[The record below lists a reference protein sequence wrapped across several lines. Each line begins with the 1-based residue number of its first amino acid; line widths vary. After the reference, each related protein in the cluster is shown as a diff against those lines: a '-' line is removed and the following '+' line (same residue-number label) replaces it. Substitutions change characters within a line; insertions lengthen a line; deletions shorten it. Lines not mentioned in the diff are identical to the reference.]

1 MKKLF
6 SLLVVGLIALQL
18 TAANYCSASA
28 WGYGASAT
36 GGGSAS
42 PTLVSDVNGLKAISK
57 AQNKVFII
65 TKSITVTSMVT
76 LQDMKNVTILALP
89 GVKLVSNQQ
98 TATSSGILFIKRT
111 DNIIIRNLTF
121 EGPGAYDC
129 DGNDNLCFENVT
141 KAWVD
146 HCDFQDGCDGNF
158 DNKANT
164 DNVTVSWCRFRYLKA
179 PKSGGSGGADDHRF
193 TNLLGS
199 SSSDKPSDGTYN
211 FTWAYCWWDDGC
223 KERMVRCRNAELHFL
238 NCYWNSSVAN
248 YYVGPENAKAYFE
261 GCTFA
266 GKANTTKLIFK
277 SYGGTNACKFVNCSG
292 NTPSNSGTVNAPTYS
307 YDQMSASA
315 AKLMVTNSSCGAG
328 ATLIVTNAGKVSSS
342 CDGGGT
348 PVTYYT
354 VTWNANGGSCSVSTS
369 QVASGDAIGTLP
381 TATKSG
387 YTFNGWF
394 TQASGGTQISASTTV
409 SGNVTYYAHYTE
421 EQGGGSSS
429 DITWDFSTSDFTSLD
444 STSISNNGAVVNGL
458 TIGKLVAYD
467 KNNKTIDGHSFTYRM
482 KTGGTGSATD
492 RSFKFNVTGPCTIEV
507 FLISSSTKTG
517 NERTLNIFAGSYGGT
532 PITTME
538 AGLSAA
544 KQTYDYTGS
553 ATTIYLGSASG
564 GINIYAINIIYS
576 GSGGGDTPPA
586 VNYILSYDEN
596 GGEGTMSDQEQ
607 TGSSLTIATNQF
619 TAPIGYSFKEWNSN
633 YKGSGTKYT
642 AGQSI
647 TLTEDLTIYA
657 VWQPNTY
664 TITLNK
670 ANGTGGS
677 SSVTATFDDAMPN
690 ITLPTR
696 SGYTFKGYFSEQN
709 GAGKQYYD
717 ANGSSTNSWT
727 TASAATLYAYWEE
740 TSSTPIET
748 GDLHFWFFYEADAT
762 TNNVSN
768 DANMF
773 ASMAASGSQM
783 AGSITVDGVS
793 YSITRRT
800 GDIATFG
807 AFTIPEGKVGIFY
820 ALAVSSGGSSRQINL
835 VNGNNKIELEVPGG
849 SSVYQRLESD
859 ELPAGTYSIQREGS
873 SNVRMGVIIVKL
885 IDSGTTPAP
894 VNYTVTWNA
903 AANGGTCET
912 ETSAVEQ
919 NTAVGTLPEATR
931 DGYTFDGW
939 FTQAIG
945 GEQITAETVISD
957 NITFYAQFTE
967 NQSGGGETSE
977 CDEWGYGTTVT
988 SVPTAGNS
996 VTSGDLVIKNI
1007 GSDIYTGTLF
1017 NNSGSLSVVK
1027 ANGSGKYVTGNL
1039 GGRLIESITFSV
1051 STSANDDP
1059 TKTAYVIVFSSA
1071 AEFST
1076 NSIIKVDDANGY
1088 LRYAPLY
1095 SANRENVTITAPS
1108 GTKSFALGRNISGAS
1123 ITGAGSSGSRYFYY
1137 IQACPATSTPPA
1149 TYTITWN
1156 NYNGEEL
1163 NTQTST
1169 VEEGSIPEYPGTVDP
1184 WHFNNEQYTY
1194 SFAGWEPEVVAAT
1207 SDAVYTAKYDSVLN
1221 KYDVLFWNWNGALL
1235 DEREWEYGTTPSY
1248 SPTPTREDDH
1258 QYTYTFSGWEPA
1270 IVPVTEPAYYE
1281 AQFTSQLRKFSAE
1294 HVVASNNTSMGSVSI
1309 SPQKTEYEYG
1319 EQITISATAA
1329 QGYEFGSWQN
1339 LDGAE
1344 ISTDVTTTITVTD
1357 STVIAI
1363 FVPSTHIPYLVKHW
1377 QQNLVGNGYTEVV
1390 ADRQEKEGTAG
1401 GYTSVTPNVYEGFEY
1416 PNIESQLIA
1425 LDGSTVVDIYYDRLV
1440 YDIKWMIENEVVRTD
1455 HLRYGAMPSYGS
1467 TPTKQGDA
1475 QYSYTFTSWDP
1486 EVVIV
1491 TYYATYQ
1498 AIFERSTNQYTVT
1511 FHANGHGT
1519 DPDSQTKEYGQTI
1532 FSPTIY
1538 AEGWTFGGWYREPA
1552 CQNVWNFST
1561 AITENIDLYAKW
1573 TANTNTP
1580 YEVYYWK
1587 QNIKDDGYSILEYD
1601 WSKSGT
1607 TGQLT
1612 AAEARTYTG
1621 FTMLPFSQLPIA
1633 ADGSTKINIY
1643 YDRIIYEIQF
1653 VADGVV
1659 VETDSLRYEDIPEYH
1674 GATPTKPD
1682 DEQYTYEFKGWS
1694 PHFMAVTQDATYTAW
1709 FLEWTKEPTSLNEV
1723 ETDSH
1728 THKLIYD
1735 GRLTIIRNG
1744 KQYNAQGQLIR

>member
-1 MKKLF
+1 MKKMF
-6 SLLVVGLIALQL
+6 SLLVVGLMALQL

-158 DNKANT
+158 DNKAKT

-179 PKSGGSGGADDHRF
+179 PKSGGSGGAADHRF

-199 SSSDKPSDGTYN
+199 SASDKPSDGTYN

-248 YYVGPENAKAYFE
+248 YYVGPENAKCYFE

-266 GKANTTKLIFK
+266 GKANTSKLIFK

-292 NTPSNSGTVNAPTYS
+292 NMPSNSGTVSAPGYS
-307 YDQMSASA
+307 YDQMTA
-315 AKLMVTNSSCGAG
+315 ANAKTMVTNSSCGAG
-328 ATLIVTNAGKVSSS
+328 ATLIVTTAGAVSSS
-342 CDGGGT
+342 CDGGST
-348 PVTYYT
+348 PITYYT
-354 VTWNANGGSCSVSTS
+354 VTWDANGGSCNVSTS
-369 QVASGDAIGTLP
+369 QVQAGSAVGTLP

-387 YTFNGWF
+387 YTFNGWY
-394 TQASGGTQISASTTV
+394 TAASGGSKISASTTIN
-409 SGNVTYYAHYTE
+409 GNVTYHAQYTE
-421 EQGGGSSS
+421 DSGSGGGGSSS

-903 AANGGTCET
+903 IANGGTCET

-967 NQSGGGETSE
+967 NQSSGGGEQTGCTLHLWFNSAADRTAAGIEQNATIFTTSLTTSNNAISGFITI
-977 CDEWGYGTTVT
+977 DEHNYEVT
-988 SVPTAGNS
+988 SRTSNGAPACSFVIPTGSTGTFYMVAVSSGTGTRTITICKDGGAATNTDQVVAGSKTEGSEIVLPNLPAGS
-996 VTSGDLVIKNI
+996 YTISASGNI
-1007 GSDIYTGTLF
+1007 GVGM
-1017 NNSGSLSVVK
+1017 
-1027 ANGSGKYVTGNL
+1027 L
-1039 GGRLIESITFSV
+1039 GLKLC
-1051 STSANDDP
+1051 D
-1059 TKTAYVIVFSSA
+1059 
-1071 AEFST
+1071 
-1076 NSIIKVDDANGY
+1076 
-1088 LRYAPLY
+1088 
-1095 SANRENVTITAPS
+1095 
-1108 GTKSFALGRNISGAS
+1108 
-1123 ITGAGSSGSRYFYY
+1123 AGS
-1137 IQACPATSTPPA
+1137 QPATK
-1149 TYTITWN
+1149 Y
-1156 NYNGEEL
+1156 
-1163 NTQTST
+1163 
-1169 VEEGSIPEYPGTVDP
+1169 
-1184 WHFNNEQYTY
+1184 
-1194 SFAGWEPEVVAAT
+1194 EV
-1207 SDAVYTAKYDSVLN
+1207 S
-1221 KYDVLFWNWNGALL
+1221 FWNWNNALL
-1235 DEREWEYGTTPSY
+1235 DEREWEYGATPSY
-1248 SPTPTREDDH
+1248 SGTPTREDDA
-1258 QYTYTFSGWEPA
+1258 QYSYTFSGWDPA
-1270 IVPVTEPAYYE
+1270 IAPVTEPAFYF
-1281 AQFTSQLRKFSAE
+1281 AQFTSHPRKFSAD
-1294 HVVASNNTSMGSVSI
+1294 HVVVSNNTSMGSVSI
-1309 SPQKTEYEYG
+1309 SPQKSEYEYG
-1319 EQITISATAA
+1319 EQITITATAN
-1329 QGYEFGSWQN
+1329 QGYVFGSWHN
-1339 LDGAE
+1339 EDDEE
-1344 ISTDVTTTITVTD
+1344 ISANATTTIRVTD
-1357 STVIAI
+1357 STVTAI
-1363 FVPSTHIPYLVKHW
+1363 FVNNEHIPYIVKHW
-1377 QQNLVGNGYTEVV
+1377 QQDLVGDGYTEVE
-1390 ADRQEKEGTAG
+1390 ADRQNLEGATDDYASATAKA
-1401 GYTSVTPNVYEGFEY
+1401 YVGFDA
-1416 PNIESQLIA
+1416 QLYDEPRIA
-1425 LDGSTVVDIYYDRLV
+1425 ADGSTVVNIYYDRIV
-1440 YDIKWMIENEVVRTD
+1440 YDIKWMIEYEIVRTD
-1455 HLRYGAMPSYGS
+1455 HLRYGVMPDYGS

-1475 QYSYTFTSWDP
+1475 QYSYTFTGWNP
-1486 EVVIV
+1486 ELVTV

-1498 AIFERSTNQYTVT
+1498 ATFERSTNQYTVT
-1511 FHANGHGT
+1511 FHANGHAS
-1519 DPDSQTKEYGQTI
+1519 DPQSQTVDYGQTVNAPSSYE
-1532 FSPTIY
+1532 FYES
-1538 AEGWTFGGWYREPA
+1538 GWTFGGWYREPS
-1552 CQNVWNFST
+1552 CQNQWNFST
-1561 AITENIDLYAKW
+1561 GVTEDIDLYAKW

-1633 ADGSTKINIY
+1633 ADGSTVINIY
-1643 YDRIIYEIQF
+1643 YDRVVYEIQF

-1659 VETDSLRYEDIPEYH
+1659 VEKDSVRYDDMPEYH
-1674 GATPTKPD
+1674 GETPTKPD
-1682 DEQYTYEFKGWS
+1682 DEYYTYEFRGWS
-1694 PHFMAVTQDATYTAW
+1694 PYFMPVTQDATYTAW

>member
-6 SLLVVGLIALQL
+6 SLLVVGLMALQL
-18 TAANYCSASA
+18 TAANYCSTSA

-42 PTLVSDVNGLKAISK
+42 PTLVSDLNGLKAISK
-57 AQNKVFII
+57 AKNKVFII
-65 TKSITVTSMVT
+65 TKSITMTSMVT
-76 LQDMKNVTILALP
+76 LQDMSNVTILALP
-89 GVKLVSNQQ
+89 GVTLTNLQQ
-98 TATSSGILFIKRT
+98 NSTSSGILYIKRT
-111 DNIIIRNLTF
+111 DNLIMRNITF
-121 EGPGAYDC
+121 VGPGAYDC

-158 DNKANT
+158 DNKGTT
-164 DNVTVSWCRFRYLKA
+164 DNVTVSWCRFRYLKE
-179 PKSGGSGGADDHRF
+179 PKAGGSGGAADHRF

-211 FTWAYCWWDDGC
+211 MTWAYCWWDEGC
-223 KERMVRCRNAELHFL
+223 KERMLRCRNASLHFL

-248 YYVGPENAKAYFE
+248 YYIGPENADCYIE
-261 GCTFA
+261 GCTFEGA
-266 GKANTTKLIFK
+266 PKTAKIFYQN
-277 SYGGTNACKFVNCSG
+277 YGGTNGAKFVNCTAAKG
-292 NTPSNSGTVNAPTYS
+292 LPSNVNNRTVVTPTYT
-307 YDQMSASA
+307 YTALSA
-315 AKLMVTNSSCGAG
+315 ANAKTMVTNSSCGAG

-342 CDGGGT
+342 CDGGT

-409 SGNVTYYAHYTE
+409 SGNITYYAHYTE
-421 EQGGGSSS
+421 EQGGGGGSSS

-800 GDIATFG
+800 GDIDTFG

-903 AANGGTCET
+903 IANGGICET
-912 ETSAVEQ
+912 ETSIVEQ

-931 DGYTFDGW
+931 NGYTFDGW

-967 NQSGGGETSE
+967 NQSSGGGEQTGCTLHLWFNSAADRTAAGIEQNATIFTTSLTTSNNAISGFITI
-977 CDEWGYGTTVT
+977 DEHNYEVT
-988 SVPTAGNS
+988 SRTSNGAPACSFVIPTGSTGTFYMVAVSSGTGTRTITICKDGGAATNTDQVVAGSKTEGSEIVLPNLPAGS
-996 VTSGDLVIKNI
+996 YTISASGNI
-1007 GSDIYTGTLF
+1007 GVGM
-1017 NNSGSLSVVK
+1017 
-1027 ANGSGKYVTGNL
+1027 L
-1039 GGRLIESITFSV
+1039 GLKLC
-1051 STSANDDP
+1051 D
-1059 TKTAYVIVFSSA
+1059 
-1071 AEFST
+1071 
-1076 NSIIKVDDANGY
+1076 
-1088 LRYAPLY
+1088 
-1095 SANRENVTITAPS
+1095 
-1108 GTKSFALGRNISGAS
+1108 
-1123 ITGAGSSGSRYFYY
+1123 AGS
-1137 IQACPATSTPPA
+1137 QPATK
-1149 TYTITWN
+1149 Y
-1156 NYNGEEL
+1156 
-1163 NTQTST
+1163 
-1169 VEEGSIPEYPGTVDP
+1169 
-1184 WHFNNEQYTY
+1184 
-1194 SFAGWEPEVVAAT
+1194 EV
-1207 SDAVYTAKYDSVLN
+1207 S
-1221 KYDVLFWNWNGALL
+1221 FWNWNNALL
-1235 DEREWEYGTTPSY
+1235 DEREWEYGATPSY
-1248 SPTPTREDDH
+1248 SGTPTREDDA
-1258 QYTYTFSGWEPA
+1258 QYSYTFSGWDPA
-1270 IVPVTEPAYYE
+1270 IAPVTEPAFYF
-1281 AQFTSQLRKFSAE
+1281 AQFTSHPRKFSAD
-1294 HVVASNNTSMGSVSI
+1294 HVVVSNNTSMGSVSI
-1309 SPQKTEYEYG
+1309 SPQKSEYEYG
-1319 EQITISATAA
+1319 EQITITATAN
-1329 QGYEFGSWQN
+1329 QGYVFGSWHN
-1339 LDGAE
+1339 EDDEE
-1344 ISTDVTTTITVTD
+1344 ISANATTTIRVTD
-1357 STVIAI
+1357 STVTAI
-1363 FVPSTHIPYLVKHW
+1363 FENNEHIPYIVKHW
-1377 QQNLVGNGYTEVV
+1377 QQDLVGDGYTEVE
-1390 ADRQEKEGTAG
+1390 ADRQNLEGATDDYASATAKA
-1401 GYTSVTPNVYEGFEY
+1401 YVGFDA
-1416 PNIESQLIA
+1416 QLYDEPRIA
-1425 LDGSTVVDIYYDRLV
+1425 ADGSTVVNIYYDRIV
-1440 YDIKWMIENEVVRTD
+1440 YDIKWMIEYEIVRTD
-1455 HLRYGAMPSYGS
+1455 HLRYGVMPDYGS

-1475 QYSYTFTSWDP
+1475 QYSYTFTGWNP
-1486 EVVIV
+1486 ELVTV

-1498 AIFERSTNQYTVT
+1498 ATFERSTNQYTVT
-1511 FHANGHGT
+1511 FHANGHAS
-1519 DPDSQTKEYGQTI
+1519 DPQSQTVDYGQTVNAPSSYE
-1532 FSPTIY
+1532 FYES
-1538 AEGWTFGGWYREPA
+1538 GWTFGGWYREPS
-1552 CQNVWNFST
+1552 CQNQWNFST
-1561 AITENIDLYAKW
+1561 GVTEDIDLYAKW

-1580 YEVYYWK
+1580 FEVYYWK

-1633 ADGSTKINIY
+1633 ADGSTVINIY
-1643 YDRIIYEIQF
+1643 YDRVVYEIQF

-1659 VETDSLRYEDIPEYH
+1659 VEKDSVRYDDMPEYH
-1674 GATPTKPD
+1674 GETPTKPD
-1682 DEQYTYEFKGWS
+1682 DEYYTYEFRGWS
-1694 PHFMAVTQDATYTAW
+1694 PYFMPVTQDATYTAW